1 MTLEDIYYIGQT
13 IAVVAILGSL
23 GAIWVQLRKD
33 HALAKAEHQREILT
47 AITQVTNFVATDAD
61 ALDSVR
67 ACCEDYVNATARQQ
81 AQFFYVVHTHINIA
95 EKALYMGRDQLINTA
110 SFEGMKG
117 AALAYLVTPG
127 GKQLWSEL
135 KDAVGAD
142 IRDELDRSLHDDLQ
156 ITEVGDF
163 YRALRRGP
171 SRPAAVGNNGGVSA

>member
-33 HALAKAEHQREILT
+33 HALARAEHQREILT
-47 AITQVTNFVATDAD
+47 AITQVTNFLATDAD
-61 ALDSVR
+61 AVESVR
-67 ACCEDYVNATARQQ
+67 ACCEDYVHATSRQQ

-95 EKALYMGRDQLINTA
+95 EKALYMGRDRLINTP

-127 GKQLWSEL
+127 GKQLWNEL
-135 KDAVGAD
+135 KVAVGAD
-142 IRDELDRSLHDDLQ
+142 IRDELDRSLHNDLQ
-156 ITEVGDF
+156 FTEVSDF
-163 YRALRRGP
+163 YRALRIEP
-171 SRPAAVGNNGGVSA
+171 SVASTTESVQ